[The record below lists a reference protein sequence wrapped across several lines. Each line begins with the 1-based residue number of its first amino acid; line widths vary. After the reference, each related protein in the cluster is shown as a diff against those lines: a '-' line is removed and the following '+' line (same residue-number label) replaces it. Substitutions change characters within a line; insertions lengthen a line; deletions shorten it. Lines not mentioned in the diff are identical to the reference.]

1 MHERLLM
8 SLKEKEEFFH
18 IELVKHGVEY
28 DKAAE
33 VARMVV
39 SGKPDELLTDKER
52 QLAIEVCR
60 EWVRQRQRLAL
71 IYDSIR
77 K

>member
-18 IELVKHGVEY
+18 IELVKCGVEY
-28 DKAAE
+28 YKAAE
-33 VARMVV
+33 VARIIV
-39 SGKPDELLTDKER
+39 SGKPDELLTNKER
-52 QLAIEVCR
+52 QLAMEACR

-71 IYDSIR
+71 IYGE
-77 K
+77 

>member
-28 DKAAE
+28 HKAAE
-33 VARMVV
+33 VARIIV

-52 QLAIEVCR
+52 QLATEVCR
-60 EWVRQRQRLAL
+60 QWVKQRQRLAL
-71 IYDSIR
+71 IYGE
-77 K
+77 

>member
-1 MHERLLM
+1 M

-28 DKAAE
+28 HKAAE
-33 VARMVV
+33 VARIIV

-52 QLAIEVCR
+52 QLATEVCR
-60 EWVRQRQRLAL
+60 QWVKQRQRLAL
-71 IYDSIR
+71 IYGE
-77 K
+77 

>member
-28 DKAAE
+28 HKAAE
-33 VARMVV
+33 VARIIV

-52 QLAIEVCR
+52 QLATEVCR
-60 EWVRQRQRLAL
+60 EWVKQRQRLAF
-71 IYDSIR
+71 IYGQ
-77 K
+77 

>member
-18 IELVKHGVEY
+18 LELVKHGVEY
-28 DKAAE
+28 HKAAE
-33 VARMVV
+33 VARMIV

-52 QLAIEVCR
+52 QLATEVCR
-60 EWVRQRQRLAL
+60 KWLRQRQRLAL
-71 IYDSIR
+71 IYGQ
-77 K
+77 

>member
-28 DKAAE
+28 HKAAE
-33 VARMVV
+33 VARMIV

-52 QLAIEVCR
+52 QLATEVCR
-60 EWVRQRQRLAL
+60 EWVKQRQRLAF
-71 IYDSIR
+71 IYEQ
-77 K
+77 

>member
-1 MHERLLM
+1 M

-28 DKAAE
+28 HKAAE
-33 VARMVV
+33 VARIIV

-52 QLAIEVCR
+52 QLATEVCR
-60 EWVRQRQRLAL
+60 EWVKQRQRLAF
-71 IYDSIR
+71 IYGQ
-77 K
+77 